1 MSDTLNI
8 LEVRVDGLKGEYGE
22 FMVATK
28 ALIQDQA
35 DSFRRESWAFHD
47 ELLKL
52 HSFMQSEIW
61 AIRAEVDEVHLD

>member
-8 LEVRVDGLKGEYGE
+8 LEVRVNGLESEYGE

-35 DSFRRESWAFHD
+35 DSLRRESWAFHD

-52 HSFMQSEIW
+52 RSFMQSEIR
-61 AIRAEVDEVHLD
+61 AIRAEVDEIHLD